1 MGKST
6 LFNALTASK
15 NAEAANFP
23 FCTIDPN
30 IGIVDV
36 VDERLDKLT
45 ELSKS
50 KKKIYTNITF
60 VDIAGLVKG
69 ASKGEGLGNKFLSH
83 IREVDAIIHLV
94 RCFDSEKITHVNSK
108 INPVEDLETIK
119 TEIILSDIDI
129 IQKKLEKGKKKLLEE
144 KQIKILEE
152 KLNQLNEGK
161 EIFINGS
168 DEKKF
173 LSSLGLLSIKP
184 KIIVCNVDEESLAN
198 GNAFTKEVQNKYSNE
213 KVVTICADI
222 EDQIMGLDNSERE
235 TFMKEIGLNKT
246 GLNQLIKEGYE
257 LLNLDTFFTSGPE
270 ESRAWTVEKNTPA
283 PKAASVIH
291 TDFEK
296 KFLTTLGLLSIKPK
310 IIVCN
315 VDEESLATGNAF
327 TEDVKRKYTAEK
339 IVTICADIEDQIMG
353 LDNNERETFMKE
365 IGLNKTGLNQLI
377 KEGYDLLNLDTFF
390 TSGPEESRAWTIEKN
405 TLAPQAAS
413 VIHTDFEKN
422 FIRAEAVTCED
433 FIKFGSAEKCKENGK
448 LRIEGKDYIVK
459 DGDVLYFRVNP

>member
-1 MGKST
+1 MGFKCGIVGLPNVGKST

-36 VDERLDKLT
+36 IDERLDKLT
-45 ELSKS
+45 RLSNS

-83 IREVDAIIHLV
+83 IREVDAIIHLI
-94 RCFDSEKITHVNSK
+94 RCFESDKITHVNSK
-108 INPVEDLETIK
+108 INPIEDLETIK
-119 TEIILSDIDI
+119 TEIMLSDLDI

-144 KQIKILEE
+144 KEVKVLEE
-152 KLNQLNEGK
+152 KLKQLNGGEEVTLK
-161 EIFINGS
+161 DNS
-168 DEKKF
+168 EKKF

-184 KIIVCNVDEESLAN
+184 KIIVCNVDEESLAR
-198 GNAFTKEVQNKYSNE
+198 GNN
-213 KVVTICADI
+213 
-222 EDQIMGLDNSERE
+222 
-235 TFMKEIGLNKT
+235 
-246 GLNQLIKEGYE
+246 
-257 LLNLDTFFTSGPE
+257 
-270 ESRAWTVEKNTPA
+270 
-283 PKAASVIH
+283 
-291 TDFEK
+291 
-296 KFLTTLGLLSIKPK
+296 
-310 IIVCN
+310 
-315 VDEESLATGNAF
+315 F
-327 TEDVKRKYTAEK
+327 TEIVKKHYTSEK

-365 IGLNKTGLNQLI
+365 IGLDKTGLNQLI
-377 KEGYDLLNLDTFF
+377 REGYDLLNLDTFF

-405 TLAPQAAS
+405 TSAPKAAS

-433 FIKFGSAEKCKENGK
+433 FIKYGSAEKCKENGK
-448 LRIEGKDYIVK
+448 LRIEGKEYIVK
-459 DGDVLYFRVNP
+459 DGDVLYFRINP

>member
-1 MGKST
+1 MGFKCGIVGLPNVGKST

-36 VDERLDKLT
+36 IDERLDQ
-45 ELSKS
+45 LSKLSNS

-94 RCFDSEKITHVNSK
+94 RCFESDKITHVNSE
-108 INPVEDLETIK
+108 INPIEDLEIIK
-119 TEIILSDIDI
+119 TEITLSDLDI
-129 IQKKLEKGKKKLLEE
+129 IQKKLEKGKKKLLQE
-144 KQIKILEE
+144 KEIKILEE
-152 KLNQLNEGK
+152 KLNLLNSGK
-161 EIFINGS
+161 DLIIN
-168 DEKKF
+168 DQFERKF

-184 KIIVCNVDEESLAN
+184 KIIVCNVDEDSLEK
-198 GNAFTKEVQNKYSNE
+198 GNTFTKTVKEKYSNE
-213 KVVTICADI
+213 KIVSICADI
-222 EDQIMGLDNSERE
+222 EDQIMGLND
-235 TFMKEIGLNKT
+235 
-246 GLNQLIKEGYE
+246 
-257 LLNLDTFFTSGPE
+257 
-270 ESRAWTVEKNTPA
+270 
-283 PKAASVIH
+283 
-291 TDFEK
+291 
-296 KFLTTLGLLSIKPK
+296 
-310 IIVCN
+310 
-315 VDEESLATGNAF
+315 
-327 TEDVKRKYTAEK
+327 
-339 IVTICADIEDQIMG
+339 
-353 LDNNERETFMKE
+353 NERETFMKE

-390 TSGPEESRAWTIEKN
+390 TSGPEESRAWTVVKN
-405 TLAPQAAS
+405 TLAPKAAS

-422 FIRAEAVTCED
+422 FIRAEAVSCED

-459 DGDVLYFRVNP
+459 DGDVLNFRFNT

>member
-1 MGKST
+1 MGFKCGIVGLPNVGKST

-36 VDERLDKLT
+36 IDDRLDQ
-45 ELSKS
+45 LSKLSNS

-94 RCFDSEKITHVNSK
+94 RCFESDQITHVNSK

-119 TEIILSDIDI
+119 TEIILSDIDV
-129 IQKKLEKGKKKLLEE
+129 IQKKLDKGKKKLLDE
-144 KQIKILEE
+144 KEIKILEE
-152 KLNQLNEGK
+152 KLSQLNEGNEVTSNDQT
-161 EIFINGS
+161 EI
-168 DEKKF
+168 KF
-173 LSSLGLLSIKP
+173 LSNLGLLSIKP
-184 KIIVCNVDEESLAN
+184 KIIVCNVDEESLAE
-198 GNAFTKEVQNKYSNE
+198 GNIFTKS
-213 KVVTICADI
+213 
-222 EDQIMGLDNSERE
+222 
-235 TFMKEIGLNKT
+235 
-246 GLNQLIKEGYE
+246 IKEAHP
-257 LLNLDTFFTSGPE
+257 N
-270 ESRAWTVEKNTPA
+270 
-283 PKAASVIH
+283 
-291 TDFEK
+291 
-296 KFLTTLGLLSIKPK
+296 
-310 IIVCN
+310 
-315 VDEESLATGNAF
+315 
-327 TEDVKRKYTAEK
+327 EK

-365 IGLNKTGLNQLI
+365 IGLNKTGLNHLI
-377 KEGYDLLNLDTFF
+377 KEGYELLNLDTFF
-390 TSGPEESRAWTIEKN
+390 TSGPEESRAWTVKKN
-405 TLAPQAAS
+405 TLAPKAAS

-422 FIRAEAVTCED
+422 FIRAETVTCED
-433 FIKFGSAEKCKENGK
+433 FIKYGSAEKCKENGK

>member
-1 MGKST
+1 MGFKCGIVGLPNVGKST

-36 VDERLDKLT
+36 IDERLDKLT
-45 ELSKS
+45 KLSNS

-94 RCFDSEKITHVNSK
+94 RCFESDKITHVNSN

-119 TEIILSDIDI
+119 TEIILSDLDI
-129 IQKKLEKGKKKLLEE
+129 IQKKLEKGKKKLLQE
-144 KQIKILEE
+144 KEVKILEE

-161 EIFINGS
+161 EVKVKDKF
-168 DEKKF
+168 EKKF
-173 LSSLGLLSIKP
+173 LISLGLLSVKP
-184 KIIVCNVDEESLAN
+184 KIIVCNVDEESLAK
-198 GNAFTKEVQNKYSNE
+198 GNNFTESVKKKYSNE
-213 KVVTICADI
+213 KIITICADI
-222 EDQIMGLDNSERE
+222 EDQIMGLDNNERE
-235 TFMKEIGLNKT
+235 SFMKEIGLEKT
-246 GLNQLIKEGYE
+246 GLNKLIKEGYE

-270 ESRAWTVEKNTPA
+270 ESRAWTVEKNTLA
-283 PKAASVIH
+283 PKAA
-291 TDFEK
+291 
-296 KFLTTLGLLSIKPK
+296 
-310 IIVCN
+310 
-315 VDEESLATGNAF
+315 
-327 TEDVKRKYTAEK
+327 R
-339 IVTICADIEDQIMG
+339 
-353 LDNNERETFMKE
+353 
-365 IGLNKTGLNQLI
+365 
-377 KEGYDLLNLDTFF
+377 
-390 TSGPEESRAWTIEKN
+390 
-405 TLAPQAAS
+405 

>member
-1 MGKST
+1 MGFKCGIVGLPNVGKST

-36 VDERLDKLT
+36 IDERLDKLT
-45 ELSKS
+45 KLSNS

-94 RCFDSEKITHVNSK
+94 RCFESDKITHVNSN

-119 TEIILSDIDI
+119 TEIILSDLDI
-129 IQKKLEKGKKKLLEE
+129 IQKKLEKSKKKLLQE
-144 KQIKILEE
+144 KEIKILEE
-152 KLNQLNEGK
+152 KLKLLNT
-161 EIFINGS
+161 
-168 DEKKF
+168 
-173 LSSLGLLSIKP
+173 
-184 KIIVCNVDEESLAN
+184 
-198 GNAFTKEVQNKYSNE
+198 GNA
-213 KVVTICADI
+213 
-222 EDQIMGLDNSERE
+222 
-235 TFMKEIGLNKT
+235 
-246 GLNQLIKEGYE
+246 
-257 LLNLDTFFTSGPE
+257 
-270 ESRAWTVEKNTPA
+270 
-283 PKAASVIH
+283 ASIN
-291 TDFEK
+291 DEFEK

-315 VDEESLATGNAF
+315 VDEESLATGNSF
-327 TEDVKRKYTAEK
+327 TEDVKRKYPDEK

-353 LDNNERETFMKE
+353 LDKNERETFMKE
-365 IGLNKTGLNQLI
+365 IGLNKTGLMQLI

-390 TSGPEESRAWTIEKN
+390 TSGPEESRAWTVKKN

-448 LRIEGKDYIVK
+448 LRIEGKDYIIK

>member
-1 MGKST
+1 MGFKCGIVGLPNVGKST

-36 VDERLDKLT
+36 IDKRLDD
-45 ELSKS
+45 LSKLSNS

-94 RCFDSEKITHVNSK
+94 RCFESDKITHVNSE
-108 INPVEDLETIK
+108 INPLNDLETIK

-129 IQKKLEKGKKKLLEE
+129 IQKKLEKTKKKLLSNKEIE
-144 KQIKILEE
+144 ILEIKLD
-152 KLNQLNEGK
+152 KLNQGKDQIDENE
-161 EIFINGS
+161 EQN
-168 DEKKF
+168 KF

-184 KIIVCNVDEESLAN
+184 KIIVCNIDEKNLAKGNKFTESV
-198 GNAFTKEVQNKYSNE
+198 KNKYSSE

-222 EDQIMGLDNSERE
+222 EDQIMGLDKNERE
-235 TFMKEIGLNKT
+235 IFMKEIGLNKT
-246 GLNQLIKEGYE
+246 GLNQLI
-257 LLNLDTFFTSGPE
+257 
-270 ESRAWTVEKNTPA
+270 R
-283 PKAASVIH
+283 
-291 TDFEK
+291 
-296 KFLTTLGLLSIKPK
+296 
-310 IIVCN
+310 
-315 VDEESLATGNAF
+315 
-327 TEDVKRKYTAEK
+327 
-339 IVTICADIEDQIMG
+339 
-353 LDNNERETFMKE
+353 
-365 IGLNKTGLNQLI
+365 
-377 KEGYDLLNLDTFF
+377 EGYDLLKLDTFF
-390 TSGPEESRAWTIEKN
+390 TSGPEESRAWTIKKN
-405 TLAPQAAS
+405 TLAPKAAS

-433 FIKFGSAEKCKENGK
+433 FINYGSAEKCKENGK

>member
-1 MGKST
+1 MGFKCGIVGLPNVGKST

-36 VDERLDKLT
+36 VDERLDKLAK
-45 ELSKS
+45 LSNS

-94 RCFDSEKITHVNSK
+94 RCFESDKITHVNSN
-108 INPVEDLETIK
+108 INPAEDLETIK
-119 TEIILSDIDI
+119 TEIILSDLDI
-129 IQKKLEKGKKKLLEE
+129 LQKKLEKGKKKLLQE
-144 KQIKILEE
+144 KEIKILEE
-152 KLNQLNEGK
+152 KLKLLNAGNEVSVND
-161 EIFINGS
+161 ET
-168 DEKKF
+168 EKKF
-173 LSSLGLLSIKP
+173 LSTIGLLSIKP
-184 KIIVCNVDEESLAN
+184 KIIVCNVDEEN
-198 GNAFTKEVQNKYSNE
+198 
-213 KVVTICADI
+213 
-222 EDQIMGLDNSERE
+222 
-235 TFMKEIGLNKT
+235 
-246 GLNQLIKEGYE
+246 
-257 LLNLDTFFTSGPE
+257 
-270 ESRAWTVEKNTPA
+270 
-283 PKAASVIH
+283 
-291 TDFEK
+291 
-296 KFLTTLGLLSIKPK
+296 
-310 IIVCN
+310 
-315 VDEESLATGNAF
+315 LATGNAF
-327 TEDVKRKYTAEK
+327 TEDVKRKYPDEK

-353 LDNNERETFMKE
+353 LDDNERETFMKE

-390 TSGPEESRAWTIEKN
+390 TSGPEESRAWTVKKN

-422 FIRAEAVTCED
+422 FIRAETVTCED